1 MASGLEELIAMQKKS
16 GLFDPKM
23 ARVGLPLGFPVLDQ
37 LLGCKYTYEFEDG
50 TSLTQTSLGIPSG
63 TFTMFL
69 GQSQSCK
76 TTGAIQ
82 AGWNIVEPFD
92 EGAFMILDDGENATD
107 ETRVQGLLKIPYSL
121 MKKKVRVVPPTKIS
135 TYEQIFEQIKGIAAW
150 KEANKKELMWK
161 TGYYDME
168 HREIIMYK
176 PTVVIVDSL
185 MKFTSDEDEL
195 NEISDG
201 FAAGRETVGRNKFL
215 RNSLGLMEKY
225 NINVFIIHHWST
237 DMRGN
242 DVPKN
247 RQLPNLPNGVWV
259 TGGDKLILYMS
270 SIILFMPLNDKKG
283 VKTEDVNGYNGRP
296 IKAMVSKTRTSAG
309 GTAAILEFIQEAG
322 FDAKLTLM
330 NLAREKDLIVGL
342 NPNSRFASNPDVKF
356 DTRKFIQETATR
368 PELIQTLYKECKPIL
383 NDMIPWMD
391 MTSDDPIHGA
401 KGAVEA
407 RNMLRELYSS
417 F

>member
-1 MASGLEELIAMQKKS
+1 MASGLEELEAMYKKT
-16 GLFDPKM
+16 GLFDPKL
-23 ARVGLPLGFPVLDQ
+23 ARVGYPLGFPILDQ
-37 LLGCKYTYEFEDG
+37 LLGCRYTYAFDDG
-50 TSLTQTSLGIPSG
+50 TTLTQTSLGVPSG

-69 GQSQSCK
+69 GQSQSGK
-76 TTGAIQ
+76 TTAAIQ
-82 AGWNIVEPFD
+82 SGWNIVEPFD
-92 EGAFMILDDGENATD
+92 EDAMLILDDGENATD
-107 ETRVQGLLKIPYSL
+107 ETRVQGLLGIPHSL
-121 MKKKVRVVPPTKIS
+121 MKKKVRVVPSEKIS
-135 TYEQIFEQIKGIAAW
+135 TYEQIFEQLKGIAAW
-150 KEANKKELMWK
+150 KEANKKTLMYK
-161 TGYYDME
+161 TGFYDMD
-168 HREIIMYK
+168 HNEITLFK
-176 PTVVIVDSL
+176 PTVVILDSL

-195 NEISDG
+195 KEISDG

-215 RNSLGLMEKY
+215 RNSLGIMGKY

-296 IKAMVSKTRTSAG
+296 VKAMLSKARTSAG

-322 FDAKLTLM
+322 FDPRLTLM

-342 NPNSRFASNPDVKF
+342 NPNSRFACNPDVKF
-356 DTRKFIQETATR
+356 DTRQFVKEMGTR
-368 PELIQTLYKECKPIL
+368 PELIRTLYQECKPVL

-391 MTSDDPIHGA
+391 VTSDDPIRGG
-401 KGAVEA
+401 KSKIES
-407 RNMLRELYSS
+407 RDLLRELYSS